1 MRERIL
7 YGMLGMDPHSTKSI
21 AKRTMQRCPKCG
33 TYQLVGDEPQ
43 KCMNE
48 KCRAEL
54 VREDFS
60 STARTTMLMASK

>member
-48 KCRAEL
+48 KCGAEL
-54 VREDFS
+54 IREDFS
-60 STARTTMLMASK
+60 STARTTLLMASK